1 MIIDVIRGFFMA
13 LADSVPGVSGGTIA
27 FLMGFFDKF
36 INSLNYLLKGTK
48 EEKIKSIKF
57 LAKLFLGWII
67 GMGLAVT
74 ILANLFDKE
83 IYKMSSLFLG
93 FIIAAIPVM
102 IIEEKE
108 TVKGKYINIIWAIVG
123 ALAVILLSSL
133 KMGSNLDLTHLNIG
147 MFIYIFIAGMLAISA
162 MVLPGISGST
172 ILLSF
177 GLYIPVISGVKDFL
191 HFDLSSFPL
200 LLALGLGILF
210 GVATVLRIIKK
221 LLDKHRSAMV
231 YAIIGMMLGSLYAI
245 VIGPTTLKVP
255 QNAMTLKTFSI
266 LFFIIGAVIVV
277 AFQQLKNL
285 PFYKKQIAEFWRF
298 YYAIKA
304 TDMSMRF
311 GSITKE

>member
-1 MIIDVIRGFFMA
+1 MIIDFIRGFFMA

-36 INSLNYLLKGTK
+36 INSLNYLMKGTK

-57 LAKLFLGWII
+57 LAKIFVGWIV

-102 IIEEKE
+102 IMEEKE
-108 TVKGKYINIIWAIVG
+108 SVKGKYKNIIWAIVG
-123 ALAVILLSSL
+123 AVTVILLSSL
-133 KMGSNLDLTHLNIG
+133 KMGSNLDLTHLNIV

-177 GLYIPVISGVKDFL
+177 GLYIPVINGVKDFL
-191 HFDLSSFPL
+191 HFDFSSFTL
-200 LLALGLGILF
+200 LFALGLGIIF
-210 GVATVLRIIKK
+210 GVATVLRLIKK
-221 LLDKHRSAMV
+221 LLDNHRSAIV
-231 YAIIGMMLGSLYAI
+231 YAIIGMMIGSLYAI

-255 QNAMTLKTFSI
+255 QAAMTLKTFSI
-266 LFFIIGAVIVV
+266 IFFIIGVVIVL
-277 AFQQLKNL
+277 AFQQVKNL
-285 PFYKKQIAEFWRF
+285 PFYKKELAKD
-298 YYAIKA
+298 A
-304 TDMSMRF
+304 
-311 GSITKE
+311 

>member
-1 MIIDVIRGFFMA
+1 MIIDFIRGFFMA

-36 INSLNYLLKGTK
+36 INSLNYLMKGTK

-57 LAKLFLGWII
+57 LAKIFIGWIV

-102 IIEEKE
+102 IMEEKE
-108 TVKGKYINIIWAIVG
+108 SVKGKYQNIIWAIIG
-123 ALAVILLSSL
+123 AVAVILLSSL

-147 MFIYIFIAGMLAISA
+147 MLIYIFIAGMLAISA

-177 GLYIPVISGVKDFL
+177 GLYIPVINGVKDFL
-191 HFDLSSFPL
+191 HFDFSSFAL
-200 LLALGLGILF
+200 LFTLGLGILF
-210 GVATVLRIIKK
+210 GVATVLRLIKK
-221 LLDKHRSAMV
+221 LLDNHRSAIV
-231 YAIIGMMLGSLYAI
+231 YAIIGIMIGSLYAI

-255 QNAMTLKTFSI
+255 QAAMTLKTFSI
-266 LFFIIGAVIVV
+266 IFFIIGVVIVL
-277 AFQQLKNL
+277 AFQQVKNL
-285 PFYKKQIAEFWRF
+285 PFYKKELAKDE
-298 YYAIKA
+298 
-304 TDMSMRF
+304 
-311 GSITKE
+311 

>member
-1 MIIDVIRGFFMA
+1 MIIDFIRGFFMA

-36 INSLNYLLKGTK
+36 INSLNYLMKGTK

-57 LAKLFLGWII
+57 LAKIFIGWIV

-102 IIEEKE
+102 IMEEKE
-108 TVKGKYINIIWAIVG
+108 SVKGKYQNIIWAIIG
-123 ALAVILLSSL
+123 AAAVILLSSL

-147 MFIYIFIAGMLAISA
+147 MLVYIFIAGMLAISA

-177 GLYIPVISGVKDFL
+177 GLYIPVINGVKDFL
-191 HFDLSSFPL
+191 HFDFSSFTL
-200 LLALGLGILF
+200 LFALGLGILF
-210 GVATVLRIIKK
+210 GVATVLRLIKK
-221 LLDKHRSAMV
+221 LLDNHRSAIV
-231 YAIIGMMLGSLYAI
+231 YAIIGMMIGSLYAI

-255 QNAMTLKTFSI
+255 QAAMTLKTFSI
-266 LFFIIGAVIVV
+266 IFFIIGVVIVL
-277 AFQQLKNL
+277 AFQQVKNL
-285 PFYKKQIAEFWRF
+285 PFYKKELAKDE
-298 YYAIKA
+298 
-304 TDMSMRF
+304 
-311 GSITKE
+311 

>member
-123 ALAVILLSSL
+123 ALTVILLSSL

-231 YAIIGMMLGSLYAI
+231 YAIIGMMLGSLYSI
-245 VIGPTTLKVP
+245 VMGATTLDIP
-255 QNAMTLKTFSI
+255 QPAMTFSTFNIITFILGGVIITGLELLKRYFDKT
-266 LFFIIGAVIVV
+266 
-277 AFQQLKNL
+277 
-285 PFYKKQIAEFWRF
+285 
-298 YYAIKA
+298 
-304 TDMSMRF
+304 
-311 GSITKE
+311 TK

>member
-1 MIIDVIRGFFMA
+1 MIIDFIRGFFMA

-36 INSLNYLLKGTK
+36 INSLNYLMKGTK

-57 LAKLFLGWII
+57 LAKIFLGWIV

-74 ILANLFDKE
+74 ILANLFDKK

-102 IIEEKE
+102 IMEEKE
-108 TVKGKYINIIWAIVG
+108 SVKGKYKNIIWAIVG
-123 ALAVILLSSL
+123 AVAVILLSSL
-133 KMGSNLDLTHLNIG
+133 KMGSNLDLTHLNIV

-177 GLYIPVISGVKDFL
+177 GLYIPVINGVKDFL
-191 HFDLSSFPL
+191 HFEFSSFTL
-200 LLALGLGILF
+200 LFALGLGILF
-210 GVATVLRIIKK
+210 GVATVLRLIKK
-221 LLDKHRSAMV
+221 LLDNHRSAIV
-231 YAIIGMMLGSLYAI
+231 YAIIGMMIGSLYAI

-255 QNAMTLKTFSI
+255 QEAMTLKTFSI
-266 LFFIIGAVIVV
+266 IFFIIGVVIVL
-277 AFQQLKNL
+277 AFQQVKNL
-285 PFYKKQIAEFWRF
+285 PFYKKELAKDE
-298 YYAIKA
+298 
-304 TDMSMRF
+304 
-311 GSITKE
+311 

>member
-1 MIIDVIRGFFMA
+1 MIIDFIRGFFMA

-36 INSLNYLLKGTK
+36 INSLNYLMKGTK

-57 LAKLFLGWII
+57 LAKIFVGWIV

-102 IIEEKE
+102 IMEEKE
-108 TVKGKYINIIWAIVG
+108 SVKGKYKNIIWAIVG
-123 ALAVILLSSL
+123 AVTVILLSSL
-133 KMGSNLDLTHLNIG
+133 KMGSNLDLTHLNIV

-177 GLYIPVISGVKDFL
+177 GLYIPVINGVKDFL
-191 HFDLSSFPL
+191 HFDFSSFTL
-200 LLALGLGILF
+200 LFALGLGILF
-210 GVATVLRIIKK
+210 GVATVLRLIKK
-221 LLDKHRSAMV
+221 LLDNHRSAIV
-231 YAIIGMMLGSLYAI
+231 YAIIGMMIGSLYAI

-255 QNAMTLKTFSI
+255 QDAMSLKTFSI
-266 LFFIIGAVIVV
+266 IFFIIGVVIVL
-277 AFQQLKNL
+277 AFQQVKNL
-285 PFYKKQIAEFWRF
+285 PFYKKELAKDE
-298 YYAIKA
+298 
-304 TDMSMRF
+304 
-311 GSITKE
+311 

>member
-1 MIIDVIRGFFMA
+1 MIIDFIRGFFMA

-36 INSLNYLLKGTK
+36 INSLNYLMKGTK
-48 EEKIKSIKF
+48 EERIKSIKF
-57 LAKLFLGWII
+57 LAKIFVGWIV

-102 IIEEKE
+102 IMEEKE
-108 TVKGKYINIIWAIVG
+108 SVKGKYQNIIWAIIG
-123 ALAVILLSSL
+123 AAAVILLSSL

-147 MFIYIFIAGMLAISA
+147 MLVYIFIAGMLAISA

-177 GLYIPVISGVKDFL
+177 GLYIPVINGVKDFL
-191 HFDLSSFPL
+191 HFDFSSFAL
-200 LLALGLGILF
+200 LFTLGLGILF
-210 GVATVLRIIKK
+210 GVATVLRLIKK
-221 LLDKHRSAMV
+221 LLDNYRSAIV
-231 YAIIGMMLGSLYAI
+231 YAIIGMMIGSLYAI

-255 QNAMTLKTFSI
+255 QAAMTLKTFSI
-266 LFFIIGAVIVV
+266 IFFIIGVVIVL
-277 AFQQLKNL
+277 AFQQVKNL
-285 PFYKKQIAEFWRF
+285 PFYKKELAKDE
-298 YYAIKA
+298 
-304 TDMSMRF
+304 
-311 GSITKE
+311 

>member
-1 MIIDVIRGFFMA
+1 MIIDFIRGFFMA

-36 INSLNYLLKGTK
+36 INSLNYLMKGTK

-57 LAKLFLGWII
+57 LAKIFLGWIV

-102 IIEEKE
+102 IMEEKE
-108 TVKGKYINIIWAIVG
+108 SVKGKYKNIIWAIVG
-123 ALAVILLSSL
+123 AVTVILLSSL
-133 KMGSNLDLTHLNIG
+133 KMGSNLDLTHLNIV

-177 GLYIPVISGVKDFL
+177 GLYIPVINGVKDFL
-191 HFDLSSFPL
+191 HFDFSSFTL
-200 LLALGLGILF
+200 LFALGLGILF
-210 GVATVLRIIKK
+210 GVATVLRLIKK
-221 LLDKHRSAMV
+221 LLDNHRSSIV
-231 YAIIGMMLGSLYAI
+231 YAIIGMMIGSLYAI

-255 QNAMTLKTFSI
+255 QEAMTLKTFSI
-266 LFFIIGAVIVV
+266 IFFIIGVVIVL
-277 AFQQLKNL
+277 AFQQVKNL
-285 PFYKKQIAEFWRF
+285 PFYKKELAKDE
-298 YYAIKA
+298 
-304 TDMSMRF
+304 
-311 GSITKE
+311 

>member
-1 MIIDVIRGFFMA
+1 MIIDFIRGFFMA

-36 INSLNYLLKGTK
+36 INSLNYLMKGTK

-57 LAKLFLGWII
+57 LAKIFIGWIV

-102 IIEEKE
+102 IMEEKE
-108 TVKGKYINIIWAIVG
+108 SVKGKYKNIIWAIVG
-123 ALAVILLSSL
+123 AVTVILLSSL

-147 MFIYIFIAGMLAISA
+147 MLVYIFIAGMLAISA

-177 GLYIPVISGVKDFL
+177 GLYIPVINGVKDFL
-191 HFDLSSFPL
+191 HFDFSSFAL
-200 LLALGLGILF
+200 LFALGLGILF
-210 GVATVLRIIKK
+210 GVATVLRLIKK
-221 LLDKHRSAMV
+221 LLDNHRSAIV
-231 YAIIGMMLGSLYAI
+231 YAIIGMMIGSLYAI

-255 QNAMTLKTFSI
+255 QAAMTLKTFSI
-266 LFFIIGAVIVV
+266 IFFIIGVVIVL
-277 AFQQLKNL
+277 AFQQVKNL
-285 PFYKKQIAEFWRF
+285 PFYKKELAKD
-298 YYAIKA
+298 A
-304 TDMSMRF
+304 
-311 GSITKE
+311 

>member
-1 MIIDVIRGFFMA
+1 MIIDFIRGFFMA

-36 INSLNYLLKGTK
+36 INSLNYLMKGTK

-57 LAKLFLGWII
+57 LAKIFLGWIV

-102 IIEEKE
+102 IMEEKE
-108 TVKGKYINIIWAIVG
+108 SVKGKYKNIIWAIVG
-123 ALAVILLSSL
+123 AVAVILLSSL

-147 MFIYIFIAGMLAISA
+147 MLVYIFIAGMLAISA

-177 GLYIPVISGVKDFL
+177 GLYIPVINGVKDFL
-191 HFDLSSFPL
+191 HFDFSSFAL
-200 LLALGLGILF
+200 LFTLGLGILF
-210 GVATVLRIIKK
+210 GVATVLRLIKK
-221 LLDKHRSAMV
+221 LLDNHRSAIV
-231 YAIIGMMLGSLYAI
+231 YAIIGMMIGSLYAI

-255 QNAMTLKTFSI
+255 QAAMTLKTFSI
-266 LFFIIGAVIVV
+266 IFFIIGVVIVL
-277 AFQQLKNL
+277 AFQQVKNL
-285 PFYKKQIAEFWRF
+285 PFYKKELAKDE
-298 YYAIKA
+298 
-304 TDMSMRF
+304 
-311 GSITKE
+311 

>member
-1 MIIDVIRGFFMA
+1 MIIDFIRGFFMA

-36 INSLNYLLKGTK
+36 INSLNYLMKGTK

-57 LAKLFLGWII
+57 LAKIFVGWIV
-67 GMGLAVT
+67 GMGLAVN

-102 IIEEKE
+102 IMEEKE
-108 TVKGKYINIIWAIVG
+108 SVKGKYKNIIWAIAG
-123 ALAVILLSSL
+123 AVTVILLSSL
-133 KMGSNLDLTHLNIG
+133 KMGSNLDLTHLNIV

-177 GLYIPVISGVKDFL
+177 GLYIPVINGVKDFL
-191 HFDLSSFPL
+191 HFDFSSFTL
-200 LLALGLGILF
+200 LFALGLGILF
-210 GVATVLRIIKK
+210 GVATVLRLIKK
-221 LLDKHRSAMV
+221 LLDNHRSAIV
-231 YAIIGMMLGSLYAI
+231 YAIIGMMIGSLYAI

-255 QNAMTLKTFSI
+255 QDAMSLKTFSI
-266 LFFIIGAVIVV
+266 IFFIIGIVIVL
-277 AFQQLKNL
+277 AFQQVKNL
-285 PFYKKQIAEFWRF
+285 SFYKKELAKDE
-298 YYAIKA
+298 
-304 TDMSMRF
+304 
-311 GSITKE
+311 

>member
-1 MIIDVIRGFFMA
+1 MIIDFIRGFFMA

-36 INSLNYLLKGTK
+36 INSLNYLMKGTK

-57 LAKLFLGWII
+57 LAKIFVGWIV

-102 IIEEKE
+102 IMEEKE
-108 TVKGKYINIIWAIVG
+108 SVKGKYKNIIWAIVG
-123 ALAVILLSSL
+123 AVTVILLSSL
-133 KMGSNLDLTHLNIG
+133 KMGSNLDLTHLNIV

-177 GLYIPVISGVKDFL
+177 GLYIPVINGVKDFL
-191 HFDLSSFPL
+191 HFDFSSFTL
-200 LLALGLGILF
+200 LFALGIGILF
-210 GVATVLRIIKK
+210 GVATVLRLIKK
-221 LLDKHRSAMV
+221 LLDNHRSAIV
-231 YAIIGMMLGSLYAI
+231 YAIIGMMIGSLYAI

-255 QNAMTLKTFSI
+255 QDAMSLKTFSI
-266 LFFIIGAVIVV
+266 IFFIIGIVIVL
-277 AFQQLKNL
+277 AFQQVKNL
-285 PFYKKQIAEFWRF
+285 PFYKKEIAKDE
-298 YYAIKA
+298 
-304 TDMSMRF
+304 
-311 GSITKE
+311 

>member
-1 MIIDVIRGFFMA
+1 MIIDFIRGFFMA

-36 INSLNYLLKGTK
+36 INSLNYLMKGTK
-48 EEKIKSIKF
+48 DEKIKSIKF
-57 LAKLFLGWII
+57 LAKIFIGWIV

-102 IIEEKE
+102 IMEEKE
-108 TVKGKYINIIWAIVG
+108 SIKGKYQNIIWAIIG
-123 ALAVILLSSL
+123 AVAVILLSSL

-147 MFIYIFIAGMLAISA
+147 MLIYIFIAGMLAISA

-177 GLYIPVISGVKDFL
+177 GLYIPVINGVKDFL
-191 HFDLSSFPL
+191 HFDFSSFAL
-200 LLALGLGILF
+200 LFTLGIGILF
-210 GVATVLRIIKK
+210 GVATVLRLIKK
-221 LLDKHRSAMV
+221 LLDNHRSAIV
-231 YAIIGMMLGSLYAI
+231 YAIIGMMIGSLYAI

-255 QNAMTLKTFSI
+255 QAAMTLKTFSI
-266 LFFIIGAVIVV
+266 IFFIIGVVIVL
-277 AFQQLKNL
+277 AFQQVKNL
-285 PFYKKQIAEFWRF
+285 PFYKKELAKDE
-298 YYAIKA
+298 
-304 TDMSMRF
+304 
-311 GSITKE
+311 

>member
-1 MIIDVIRGFFMA
+1 MIIDFIRGFFMA

-36 INSLNYLLKGTK
+36 INSLNYLMKGTK

-57 LAKLFLGWII
+57 LAKIFVGWIV

-102 IIEEKE
+102 IMEEKE
-108 TVKGKYINIIWAIVG
+108 SVKGKYKNIIWAIVG
-123 ALAVILLSSL
+123 AVTVILLSSL
-133 KMGSNLDLTHLNIG
+133 KMGSNLDLTHLNIV

-177 GLYIPVISGVKDFL
+177 GLYIPVINGVKDFL
-191 HFDLSSFPL
+191 HFDFSSFTL
-200 LLALGLGILF
+200 LFALGLGILF
-210 GVATVLRIIKK
+210 GVATVLRLIKK
-221 LLDKHRSAMV
+221 LLDNHRSAIV
-231 YAIIGMMLGSLYAI
+231 YAIIGMMIGSLYAI

-255 QNAMTLKTFSI
+255 QEAMTLKTFSI
-266 LFFIIGAVIVV
+266 IFFIIGVVIVL
-277 AFQQLKNL
+277 AFQQVKNL
-285 PFYKKQIAEFWRF
+285 PFYKKELAKDE
-298 YYAIKA
+298 
-304 TDMSMRF
+304 
-311 GSITKE
+311 

>member
-1 MIIDVIRGFFMA
+1 MVKERWILMIIDFIRGFFMA

-36 INSLNYLLKGTK
+36 INSLNYLMKGTK

-57 LAKLFLGWII
+57 LAKIFLGWIV

-102 IIEEKE
+102 IMEEKE
-108 TVKGKYINIIWAIVG
+108 SVKGKYKNIIWAIVG
-123 ALAVILLSSL
+123 AVAVILLSSL
-133 KMGSNLDLTHLNIG
+133 KMGSNLDLTHLNII

-177 GLYIPVISGVKDFL
+177 GLYIPVINGVKDFL
-191 HFDLSSFPL
+191 
-200 LLALGLGILF
+200 
-210 GVATVLRIIKK
+210 
-221 LLDKHRSAMV
+221 
-231 YAIIGMMLGSLYAI
+231 
-245 VIGPTTLKVP
+245 
-255 QNAMTLKTFSI
+255 TF
-266 LFFIIGAVIVV
+266 
-277 AFQQLKNL
+277 
-285 PFYKKQIAEFWRF
+285 
-298 YYAIKA
+298 
-304 TDMSMRF
+304 
-311 GSITKE
+311 

>member
-1 MIIDVIRGFFMA
+1 MIIDFIRGFFMA

-36 INSLNYLLKGTK
+36 INSLNYLMKGTK
-48 EEKIKSIKF
+48 DEKIKSIKF
-57 LAKLFLGWII
+57 LAKIFIGWIV

-102 IIEEKE
+102 IMEEKE
-108 TVKGKYINIIWAIVG
+108 SVKGKYQNIIWAIIG
-123 ALAVILLSSL
+123 AVAVILLSSL

-147 MFIYIFIAGMLAISA
+147 MLVYIFIAGMLAISA

-177 GLYIPVISGVKDFL
+177 GLYIPVINGVKDFL
-191 HFDLSSFPL
+191 RFDFSSFAL
-200 LLALGLGILF
+200 LFTLGLGILF
-210 GVATVLRIIKK
+210 GVATVLRLIKK
-221 LLDKHRSAMV
+221 LLDNHRSAIV
-231 YAIIGMMLGSLYAI
+231 YAIIGMMIGSLYAI

-255 QNAMTLKTFSI
+255 QAAMTLKTFSI
-266 LFFIIGAVIVV
+266 IFFIIGVVIVL
-277 AFQQLKNL
+277 AFQQVKNL
-285 PFYKKQIAEFWRF
+285 PFYKKELAKDE
-298 YYAIKA
+298 
-304 TDMSMRF
+304 
-311 GSITKE
+311 

>member
-1 MIIDVIRGFFMA
+1 MIIDFIRGFFMA

-36 INSLNYLLKGTK
+36 INSLNYLMKGTK
-48 EEKIKSIKF
+48 DEKIKSIKF
-57 LAKLFLGWII
+57 LAKIFIGWIV

-102 IIEEKE
+102 IMEEKE
-108 TVKGKYINIIWAIVG
+108 SVKGKYQNIIWAIIG
-123 ALAVILLSSL
+123 AVAVILLSSL

-147 MFIYIFIAGMLAISA
+147 MLIYIFIAGMLAISA

-177 GLYIPVISGVKDFL
+177 GLYIPVINGVKDFL
-191 HFDLSSFPL
+191 HFDFSSFAL
-200 LLALGLGILF
+200 LFTLGIGILF
-210 GVATVLRIIKK
+210 GVATVLRLIKK
-221 LLDKHRSAMV
+221 LLDNHRSAIV
-231 YAIIGMMLGSLYAI
+231 YAIIGMMIGSLYAI

-255 QNAMTLKTFSI
+255 QAAMTLKTFSI
-266 LFFIIGAVIVV
+266 IFFIIGVVIVL
-277 AFQQLKNL
+277 AFQQVKNL
-285 PFYKKQIAEFWRF
+285 PFYKKELAKDE
-298 YYAIKA
+298 
-304 TDMSMRF
+304 
-311 GSITKE
+311 

>member
-1 MIIDVIRGFFMA
+1 MIIDFIRGFFMA

-36 INSLNYLLKGTK
+36 INSLNYLMKGTK

-57 LAKLFLGWII
+57 LAKIFVGWIV

-102 IIEEKE
+102 IMEEKE
-108 TVKGKYINIIWAIVG
+108 SVKGKYKNIIWAIVG
-123 ALAVILLSSL
+123 AVTVILLSSL
-133 KMGSNLDLTHLNIG
+133 KMGSNLDLTHLNIV

-177 GLYIPVISGVKDFL
+177 GLYIPVINGVKDFL
-191 HFDLSSFPL
+191 HFDFSSFTL
-200 LLALGLGILF
+200 LFALGLGILF
-210 GVATVLRIIKK
+210 GVATVLRLIKK
-221 LLDKHRSAMV
+221 LLDNHRSAIV
-231 YAIIGMMLGSLYAI
+231 YAIIGMMIGSLYAI

-255 QNAMTLKTFSI
+255 QDAMTLKTFSI
-266 LFFIIGAVIVV
+266 IFFIIGVVIVL
-277 AFQQLKNL
+277 AFQQVKNL
-285 PFYKKQIAEFWRF
+285 PFYKKELAKDE
-298 YYAIKA
+298 
-304 TDMSMRF
+304 
-311 GSITKE
+311 

>member
-1 MIIDVIRGFFMA
+1 MIIDFIRGFFMA

-36 INSLNYLLKGTK
+36 INSLNYLMKGTK
-48 EEKIKSIKF
+48 DEKIKSIKF
-57 LAKLFLGWII
+57 LAKIFVGWIV

-102 IIEEKE
+102 IMEEKE
-108 TVKGKYINIIWAIVG
+108 SVKGKYQNIIWAIIG
-123 ALAVILLSSL
+123 AAAVILLSSL

-147 MFIYIFIAGMLAISA
+147 MLVYIFIAGMLAISA

-177 GLYIPVISGVKDFL
+177 GLYIPVINGVKDFL
-191 HFDLSSFPL
+191 HFDFSSFAL
-200 LLALGLGILF
+200 LFTLGLGILF
-210 GVATVLRIIKK
+210 GVATVLRLIKK
-221 LLDKHRSAMV
+221 LLDNHRSVIV
-231 YAIIGMMLGSLYAI
+231 YAIIGMMIGSLYAI

-255 QNAMTLKTFSI
+255 QAAMTLKTFSI
-266 LFFIIGAVIVV
+266 IFFIIGVVIVL
-277 AFQQLKNL
+277 AFQQVKNL
-285 PFYKKQIAEFWRF
+285 PFYKKELAKDE
-298 YYAIKA
+298 
-304 TDMSMRF
+304 
-311 GSITKE
+311 

>member
-1 MIIDVIRGFFMA
+1 MIIDFIRGFFMA

-36 INSLNYLLKGTK
+36 INSLNYLMKGTK

-57 LAKLFLGWII
+57 LAKIFVGWIV

-102 IIEEKE
+102 IMEEKE
-108 TVKGKYINIIWAIVG
+108 SVKGKYKNIIWAIVG
-123 ALAVILLSSL
+123 AVTVILLSSL
-133 KMGSNLDLTHLNIG
+133 KMGSNLDLTHLNIV

-177 GLYIPVISGVKDFL
+177 GLYIPVINGVKDFL
-191 HFDLSSFPL
+191 HFDFSSFTL
-200 LLALGLGILF
+200 LFALGLGILF
-210 GVATVLRIIKK
+210 GVATVLRLIKK
-221 LLDKHRSAMV
+221 LLDNHRSAIV
-231 YAIIGMMLGSLYAI
+231 YAIIGMMIGSLYAI

-255 QNAMTLKTFSI
+255 QEAMSLKTFSI
-266 LFFIIGAVIVV
+266 IFFIIGVVIVL
-277 AFQQLKNL
+277 AFQQVKNL
-285 PFYKKQIAEFWRF
+285 PFYKKELAKDE
-298 YYAIKA
+298 
-304 TDMSMRF
+304 
-311 GSITKE
+311 

>member
-1 MIIDVIRGFFMA
+1 MIIDFIRGFFMA

-36 INSLNYLLKGTK
+36 INSLNYLMKGTK

-57 LAKLFLGWII
+57 LAKIFVGWIV

-102 IIEEKE
+102 IMEEKE
-108 TVKGKYINIIWAIVG
+108 SVKGKYKNIIWAIVG
-123 ALAVILLSSL
+123 AVAVILLSSL
-133 KMGSNLDLTHLNIG
+133 KMGSNLDLTHLNIV

-177 GLYIPVISGVKDFL
+177 GLYIPVINGVKDFL
-191 HFDLSSFPL
+191 HFDFSSFTL
-200 LLALGLGILF
+200 LFALGLGILF
-210 GVATVLRIIKK
+210 GVATVLRLIKK
-221 LLDKHRSAMV
+221 LLDNHRSAIV
-231 YAIIGMMLGSLYAI
+231 YAIIGMMIGSLYAI

-255 QNAMTLKTFSI
+255 QDAMSLKTFSI
-266 LFFIIGAVIVV
+266 IFFIIGIVIVL
-277 AFQQLKNL
+277 AFQQVKNL
-285 PFYKKQIAEFWRF
+285 PFYKKELAKDE
-298 YYAIKA
+298 
-304 TDMSMRF
+304 
-311 GSITKE
+311 

>member
-108 TVKGKYINIIWAIVG
+108 TVKGKYVNIIWAIVG

-266 LFFIIGAVIVV
+266 LFFI
-277 AFQQLKNL
+277 FLSSNL
-285 PFYKKQIAEFWRF
+285 LSLIS
-298 YYAIKA
+298 AIK
-304 TDMSMRF
+304 
-311 GSITKE
+311 

>member
-1 MIIDVIRGFFMA
+1 MIIDFIRGFFMA

-36 INSLNYLLKGTK
+36 INSLNYLMKGTK

-57 LAKLFLGWII
+57 LAKIFVGWIV

-102 IIEEKE
+102 IMEEKE
-108 TVKGKYINIIWAIVG
+108 SVKGKYKNIIWAIVG
-123 ALAVILLSSL
+123 AVTVILLSSL
-133 KMGSNLDLTHLNIG
+133 KMGSNLDLTHLNIV

-177 GLYIPVISGVKDFL
+177 GLYIPVINGVKDFL
-191 HFDLSSFPL
+191 HFDFSSFTL
-200 LLALGLGILF
+200 LFALGLGILF
-210 GVATVLRIIKK
+210 GLATVLRLIKK
-221 LLDKHRSAMV
+221 LLDNHRSAIV
-231 YAIIGMMLGSLYAI
+231 YAIIGMMIGSLYAI

-255 QNAMTLKTFSI
+255 QDAMSLKTFSI
-266 LFFIIGAVIVV
+266 IFFIIGIVIVL
-277 AFQQLKNL
+277 AFQQVKNL
-285 PFYKKQIAEFWRF
+285 PFYKKELAKDE
-298 YYAIKA
+298 
-304 TDMSMRF
+304 
-311 GSITKE
+311 

>member
-1 MIIDVIRGFFMA
+1 MIIDFIRGFFMA

-36 INSLNYLLKGTK
+36 INSLNYLMKGTK

-57 LAKLFLGWII
+57 LAKIFVGWIV

-102 IIEEKE
+102 IMEEKE
-108 TVKGKYINIIWAIVG
+108 SVKGKYKNIIWAIAG
-123 ALAVILLSSL
+123 AVTVILLSSL
-133 KMGSNLDLTHLNIG
+133 KMGSNLDLTHLNIV

-177 GLYIPVISGVKDFL
+177 GLYIPVINGVKDFL
-191 HFDLSSFPL
+191 HFDFSSFTL
-200 LLALGLGILF
+200 LFALGLGIIF
-210 GVATVLRIIKK
+210 GVATVLRLIKK
-221 LLDKHRSAMV
+221 LLDNHRSAIV
-231 YAIIGMMLGSLYAI
+231 YAIIGMMIGSLYAI

-255 QNAMTLKTFSI
+255 QDAMSLKTFSI
-266 LFFIIGAVIVV
+266 IFFIIGIVIVL
-277 AFQQLKNL
+277 AFQQVKNL
-285 PFYKKQIAEFWRF
+285 SFYKKELAKDE
-298 YYAIKA
+298 
-304 TDMSMRF
+304 
-311 GSITKE
+311 

>member
-1 MIIDVIRGFFMA
+1 MIIDFIRGFFMA

-36 INSLNYLLKGTK
+36 INSLNYLMKGTK

-57 LAKLFLGWII
+57 LAKIFVGWIV

-102 IIEEKE
+102 IMEEKE
-108 TVKGKYINIIWAIVG
+108 SVKGKYKNIIWAIVG
-123 ALAVILLSSL
+123 AVAVILLSSL
-133 KMGSNLDLTHLNIG
+133 KMGSNLDLTHLNIV

-177 GLYIPVISGVKDFL
+177 GLYIPVINGVKDFL
-191 HFDLSSFPL
+191 HFDFSSFTL
-200 LLALGLGILF
+200 LFALGLGILF
-210 GVATVLRIIKK
+210 GVATVLRLIKK
-221 LLDKHRSAMV
+221 LLDNHRSAIV
-231 YAIIGMMLGSLYAI
+231 YAIIGMMIGSLYAI

-255 QNAMTLKTFSI
+255 QDAMTLRTFSI
-266 LFFIIGAVIVV
+266 IFFIIGIVIVL
-277 AFQQLKNL
+277 AFQQVKNL
-285 PFYKKQIAEFWRF
+285 PFYKKELAKDE
-298 YYAIKA
+298 
-304 TDMSMRF
+304 
-311 GSITKE
+311 

>member
-1 MIIDVIRGFFMA
+1 MIIDFIRGFFMA

-36 INSLNYLLKGTK
+36 INSLNYLMKGTK
-48 EEKIKSIKF
+48 DEKIKSIKF
-57 LAKLFLGWII
+57 LAKIFIGWIV

-102 IIEEKE
+102 IMEEKE
-108 TVKGKYINIIWAIVG
+108 SVKGKYQNIIWAIIG
-123 ALAVILLSSL
+123 AAAVILLSSL

-147 MFIYIFIAGMLAISA
+147 MLVYIFIAGMLAISA

-177 GLYIPVISGVKDFL
+177 GLYIPVINGVKDFL
-191 HFDLSSFPL
+191 HFDFSSFAL
-200 LLALGLGILF
+200 LFTLGIGILF
-210 GVATVLRIIKK
+210 GVATVLRLIKK
-221 LLDKHRSAMV
+221 LLDNHRSAIV
-231 YAIIGMMLGSLYAI
+231 YAIIGMMIGSLYAI

-255 QNAMTLKTFSI
+255 QAAMTLKTFSI
-266 LFFIIGAVIVV
+266 IFFIIGVVIVL
-277 AFQQLKNL
+277 AFQQVKNL
-285 PFYKKQIAEFWRF
+285 PFYKKELAKDE
-298 YYAIKA
+298 
-304 TDMSMRF
+304 
-311 GSITKE
+311 

>member
-1 MIIDVIRGFFMA
+1 MIIDFIRGFFMA

-36 INSLNYLLKGTK
+36 INSLNYLMKGTK

-57 LAKLFLGWII
+57 LAKIFVGWIV

-102 IIEEKE
+102 IMEEKE
-108 TVKGKYINIIWAIVG
+108 SVKGKYKNIIWAIVG
-123 ALAVILLSSL
+123 AVTVILLSSL
-133 KMGSNLDLTHLNIG
+133 KMGSNLDLTHLNIV

-177 GLYIPVISGVKDFL
+177 GLYIPVINGVKDFL
-191 HFDLSSFPL
+191 HFDFSSFTL
-200 LLALGLGILF
+200 LFALGLGIIF
-210 GVATVLRIIKK
+210 GVATVLRLIKK
-221 LLDKHRSAMV
+221 LLDNHRSAIV
-231 YAIIGMMLGSLYAI
+231 YAIIGMMIGSLYAI

-255 QNAMTLKTFSI
+255 QDAMSLKTFSI
-266 LFFIIGAVIVV
+266 IFFIIGIVIVL
-277 AFQQLKNL
+277 AFQQVKNL
-285 PFYKKQIAEFWRF
+285 PFYKKELAKDE
-298 YYAIKA
+298 
-304 TDMSMRF
+304 
-311 GSITKE
+311 

>member
-1 MIIDVIRGFFMA
+1 MIIDFIRGFFMA

-36 INSLNYLLKGTK
+36 INSLNYLMKGTK
-48 EEKIKSIKF
+48 EERIKSIKF
-57 LAKLFLGWII
+57 LAKIFVGWIV

-102 IIEEKE
+102 IMEEKE
-108 TVKGKYINIIWAIVG
+108 SVKGKYQNIIWAIIG
-123 ALAVILLSSL
+123 ATAVILLSSL

-147 MFIYIFIAGMLAISA
+147 MLVYIFIAGMLAISA

-177 GLYIPVISGVKDFL
+177 GLYIPVINGVKDFL
-191 HFDLSSFPL
+191 HFDFSSFAL
-200 LLALGLGILF
+200 LFTLGLGILF
-210 GVATVLRIIKK
+210 GVATVLRLIKK
-221 LLDKHRSAMV
+221 LLDNHRSAIV
-231 YAIIGMMLGSLYAI
+231 YAIIGMMIGSLYAI

-255 QNAMTLKTFSI
+255 QAAMTLKTFSI
-266 LFFIIGAVIVV
+266 IFFIIGVVIVL
-277 AFQQLKNL
+277 AFQQVKNL
-285 PFYKKQIAEFWRF
+285 PFYKKELAKDE
-298 YYAIKA
+298 
-304 TDMSMRF
+304 
-311 GSITKE
+311 

>member
-36 INSLNYLLKGTK
+36 INSLNYLMKGTK
-48 EEKIKSIKF
+48 EERIKSIKF

-147 MFIYIFIAGMLAISA
+147 MLIYIFIAGMLAISA

-255 QNAMTLKTFSI
+255 QAAMTIKTFSI

-285 PFYKKQIAEFWRF
+285 PFYKKQIAE
-298 YYAIKA
+298 
-304 TDMSMRF
+304 D
-311 GSITKE
+311 E